1 MEKLTDNSEKSLSSQ
16 KTFVKTTRHNPDKA
30 YIRVHLKE
38 LYQLRI
44 DKSNI
49 RPSQPMINVNLIFS
63 KKTEIFLPI
72 CPNRQKQI
80 IWMIGEEN
88 FEQKLSEMLIN
99 IL

>member
-16 KTFVKTTRHNPDKA
+16 KTFVKKTRHNPDKA

-49 RPSQPMINVNLIFS
+49 RRRYSFQFVPTGRNKS
-63 KKTEIFLPI
+63 
-72 CPNRQKQI
+72 
-80 IWMIGEEN
+80 
-88 FEQKLSEMLIN
+88 FE
-99 IL
+99 